1 MRRRHSFGFAFTLA
15 AALPVAIAAACGG
28 GPAPADDV
36 VTVGLL
42 LPFTGPTSATT
53 RNFERAAL
61 YAADRVNA
69 GGGIHGR
76 RLRIVSRDTHDDLDR
91 SRQSADELIADGAVV
106 IVGPESA
113 DIAQAIAPML
123 ADHQVAFLSPL
134 VGAADESTL
143 DCTHPWFRLA
153 PSARSL
159 GEALAK
165 LAWAQGLRNAAVLHA
180 TDAYDVAL
188 SDAVAARFAALGGQI
203 MLTLE
208 LDPNA
213 QTYAGVA
220 RQTVDAQVGSI
231 FLAAAPRT
239 GALAINE
246 LEAISPQTLSW
257 FLSPL
262 LKTELLVANVAPEA
276 LEGAL
281 GVAPRIYDTSAAFP
295 DAFSARWQGD
305 RPLEGA
311 YFYYDALGLLALALE
326 KTTPAADGSIDV
338 SQLGAA
344 IQDAAAPPGEG
355 VGWNEIELG
364 LQRTRDGNDVYYS
377 GLTGPM
383 LLDACGSRQLGAT
396 STWQV
401 HDGTI
406 AEVPQ

>member
-1 MRRRHSFGFAFTLA
+1 MPRQLLIFMLA
-15 AALPVAIAAACGG
+15 AALPLGMSSACGG
-28 GPAPADDV
+28 ESAPSGEV

-53 RNFERAAL
+53 RNFERSAL

-76 RLRIVSRDTHDDLDR
+76 RLRIVSRDTHDDLER
-91 SRQSADELIADGAVV
+91 SRRSADELIAAGAVV
-106 IVGPESA
+106 VIGPESA
-113 DIAQAIAPML
+113 DIAEAIAPAL

-134 VGAADESTL
+134 VGAADEASL
-143 DCTHPWFRLA
+143 DCTRPWFRLA

-165 LAWAQGLRNAAVLHA
+165 LAWTETVRSAAVLHSA
-180 TDAYDVAL
+180 DAYDIAL
-188 SDAVAARFAALGGQI
+188 SDAIAARFAALGGQI
-203 MLTLE
+203 TLKLE

-220 RQTVDAQVGSI
+220 RQAIDAGVESI

-239 GALAINE
+239 AALAINE
-246 LEAISPQTLSW
+246 LDALSPRPLRW

-262 LKTELLVANVAPEA
+262 LKTELLVANVAPDA

-281 GVAPRIYDTSAAFP
+281 GVAPKIYDTTSAFP

-326 KTTPAADGSIDV
+326 KTISAPDGSIDAA
-338 SQLGAA
+338 QLQAA

-355 VGWNEIELG
+355 VAWNDIEGG
-364 LQRTRDGNDVYYS
+364 LERTRSGSDVYYS

-383 LLDACGSRQLGAT
+383 LLDVCGSRLLGAT

-401 HDGTI
+401 KAGRI
-406 AEVPQ
+406 AQVPQ

>member
-1 MRRRHSFGFAFTLA
+1 MRRQMFLFTLA
-15 AALPVAIAAACGG
+15 AALPLGMSSACGG
-28 GPAPADDV
+28 SAPPSGDV

-76 RLRIVSRDTHDDLDR
+76 RLRIVSRDTHDDLER
-91 SRQSADELIADGAVV
+91 SRQSADELIAAGAVV
-106 IVGPESA
+106 IIGPESA
-113 DIAQAIAPML
+113 EIAQAIAPML

-134 VGAADESTL
+134 VGAADEAGL

-153 PSARSL
+153 PSARAM

-165 LAWAQGLRNAAVLHA
+165 LAWAETVRTAAVLHSA
-180 TDAYDVAL
+180 DAYDVAL
-188 SDAVAARFAALGGQI
+188 SDAVGTRFAALGGQI
-203 MLTLE
+203 TLRLE

-213 QTYAGVA
+213 QTYAGIA
-220 RQTVDAQVGSI
+220 RQTIDAGVESI

-239 GALAINE
+239 AALAVNE
-246 LEAISPQTLSW
+246 LQALSPRPLRW

-281 GVAPRIYDTSAAFP
+281 GVTPRIYDTTAAFP

-311 YFYYDALGLLALALE
+311 YFYNDAVGLLALAME
-326 KTTPAADGSIDV
+326 KTTPAAGGGIDV
-338 SQLGAA
+338 AQLQAA
-344 IQDAAAPPGEG
+344 IQDAAAPPGEA
-355 VGWNEIELG
+355 VAWNEIELG
-364 LQRTRDGNDVYYS
+364 LERTRGGSDIYYS

-383 LLDACGSRQLGAT
+383 LLDPCGSRLLGAT
-396 STWQV
+396 STWRIQA
-401 HDGTI
+401 GTI
-406 AEVPQ
+406 AQVPQ

>member
-1 MRRRHSFGFAFTLA
+1 MRSYNLVSTLA
-15 AALPVAIAAACGG
+15 IALPLALASACDGD
-28 GPAPADDV
+28 GPSGDT

-76 RLRIVSRDTHDDLDR
+76 RLRIVSRDTHDDVER
-91 SRQSADELIADGAVV
+91 SRQSTDQLIAEGAVV
-106 IVGPESA
+106 VVGPESA
-113 DIAQAIAPML
+113 GIAQAIAPAL
-123 ADHQVAFLSPL
+123 AAHQVAFLSPL
-134 VGAADESTL
+134 IGAADESSL
-143 DCTHPWFRLA
+143 DCTTPWFRLA

-165 LAWAQGLRNAAVLHA
+165 LAWAQNLRSAAVLHSA
-180 TDAYDVAL
+180 DAYDVAL
-188 SDAVAARFAALGGQI
+188 SAAVDARFAALGGQI
-203 MLTLE
+203 TLRLE

-213 QTYAGVA
+213 QSYAAIA
-220 RQTVDAQVGSI
+220 RQTIDAGVESI
-231 FLAAAPRT
+231 FLAAAART
-239 GALAINE
+239 GALVVNE
-246 LEAISPQTLSW
+246 VQALSPLPLRW

-262 LKTELLVANVAPEA
+262 LKTEVLVANVAPEA
-276 LEGAL
+276 LEGAF
-281 GVAPRIYDTSAAFP
+281 GVAPRIYDTGTAFP

-311 YFYYDALGLLALALE
+311 YFYYDAVALLALALE
-326 KTTPAADGSIDV
+326 KTTPAAGGGIDV
-338 SQLGAA
+338 QQLPAA

-355 VGWNEIELG
+355 TAWNEIELG
-364 LQRTRDGNDVYYS
+364 LQRTRSGGDIYYS

-401 HDGTI
+401 HAGAITE
-406 AEVPQ
+406 APAQ

>member
-1 MRRRHSFGFAFTLA
+1 MHRQLLIFTLA
-15 AALPVAIAAACGG
+15 AALPLGMSSACGG
-28 GPAPADDV
+28 ESAPSGEI

-61 YAADRVNA
+61 YAAERVNA

-76 RLRIVSRDTHDDLDR
+76 RLRIVSRDTHDDLER
-91 SRQSADELIADGAVV
+91 SRRSADELIAAGAVV
-106 IVGPESA
+106 VIGPESA
-113 DIAQAIAPML
+113 DIAQAIAPAL
-123 ADHQVAFLSPL
+123 ADHRVAFLSPL
-134 VGAADESTL
+134 VGAADEVSL
-143 DCTHPWFRLA
+143 DCTRPWFRLA

-165 LAWAQGLRNAAVLHA
+165 LAWAETVRSAAVLQSA
-180 TDAYDVAL
+180 DAYDVAL
-188 SDAVAARFAALGGQI
+188 SDAVASRFAALGGQI
-203 MLTLE
+203 TLKLE

-220 RQTVDAQVGSI
+220 RQAIDAGVESI
-231 FLAAAPRT
+231 FLASAPRT
-239 GALAINE
+239 AALAINE
-246 LEAISPQTLSW
+246 LEALSPRPLRW

-262 LKTELLVANVAPEA
+262 LKTELLVANVAPDA

-281 GVAPRIYDTSAAFP
+281 GVAPRIYDTSTAFP

-326 KTTPAADGSIDV
+326 KTIPAADGSIDV
-338 SQLGAA
+338 AQLQAA

-355 VGWNEIELG
+355 VAWNDIERG
-364 LQRTRDGNDVYYS
+364 LERTRSGSDIYYS

-383 LLDACGSRQLGAT
+383 LLDSCGSRLLGAT
-396 STWQV
+396 STWRVQA
-401 HDGTI
+401 GTI
-406 AEVPQ
+406 SEVPQ

>member
-1 MRRRHSFGFAFTLA
+1 MHRQLFTFMLA
-15 AALPVAIAAACGG
+15 AALPLGMSSACGG
-28 GPAPADDV
+28 ESAPNGEV

-76 RLRIVSRDTHDDLDR
+76 RLRIVSRDTHDDLER
-91 SRQSADELIADGAVV
+91 SRRSADELIAAGAVV
-106 IVGPESA
+106 VIGPESA
-113 DIAQAIAPML
+113 DIAQAIAPAL
-123 ADHQVAFLSPL
+123 ADHGVAFLSPL
-134 VGAADESTL
+134 VGAADEVSL
-143 DCTHPWFRLA
+143 DCTRPWFRLG

-165 LAWAQGLRNAAVLHA
+165 LAWAETVRSAAVLQSA
-180 TDAYDVAL
+180 DAYDVAL
-188 SDAVAARFAALGGQI
+188 SDAVASRFAALGGQI
-203 MLTLE
+203 TLKLE

-213 QTYAGVA
+213 QTYASVA
-220 RQTVDAQVGSI
+220 RQAIDAGVESI
-231 FLAAAPRT
+231 FLASAPRT
-239 GALAINE
+239 AALAINE
-246 LEAISPQTLSW
+246 LEALSPRPLRW

-262 LKTELLVANVAPEA
+262 LKTELLVANVAPDA

-281 GVAPRIYDTSAAFP
+281 GVAPRIYDTSTAFP

-326 KTTPAADGSIDV
+326 KTIPAADGSIDV
-338 SQLGAA
+338 AQLQAA

-355 VGWNEIELG
+355 VAWNDIERG
-364 LQRTRDGNDVYYS
+364 LERTRSGSDIYYS

-383 LLDACGSRQLGAT
+383 LLDSCGSRLLGAT
-396 STWQV
+396 STWRVQA
-401 HDGTI
+401 GTI
-406 AEVPQ
+406 SEVPQ

>member
-1 MRRRHSFGFAFTLA
+1 MRLQRFVSTLA
-15 AALPVAIAAACGG
+15 ITLPLATSSGCGG
-28 GPAPADDV
+28 SDATSGDT

-42 LPFTGPTSATT
+42 LPFTGSTSATT

-76 RLRIVSRDTHDDLDR
+76 RLRIVSRDTHDDIER
-91 SRQSADELIADGAVV
+91 SQQSTDELIAEGAVV
-106 IVGPESA
+106 VVGPESA
-113 DIAQAIAPML
+113 GIAQAIAPAL
-123 ADHQVAFLSPL
+123 AAHQVAFLSPL
-134 VGAADESTL
+134 VGAADESSV
-143 DCTHPWFRLA
+143 DCTNPWFRLA

-165 LAWAQGLRNAAVLHA
+165 LAWSQNLRSAAVLHSA
-180 TDAYDVAL
+180 DAYDIAL
-188 SDAVAARFAALGGQI
+188 SDAVDARFAALGGQI
-203 MLTLE
+203 TLRLE

-213 QTYAGVA
+213 QSYAAIA
-220 RQTVDAQVGSI
+220 RQTIDAGVESI

-239 GALAINE
+239 GALAVNE
-246 LEAISPQTLSW
+246 LEALSPRPLQW
-257 FLSPL
+257 YLSPL
-262 LKTELLVANVAPEA
+262 LKTEVLVANVAPEA
-276 LEGAL
+276 LEGAF
-281 GVAPRIYDTSAAFP
+281 GVAPRIFDTGTAFP

-311 YFYYDALGLLALALE
+311 YFYYDAVALLALALA

-338 SQLGAA
+338 LQLPAA

-355 VGWNEIELG
+355 VAWDEIELG
-364 LQRTRDGNDVYYS
+364 LLRTRSGGDIYYS

-401 HDGTI
+401 HAGTI
-406 AEVPQ
+406 AEVPAQ

>member
-1 MRRRHSFGFAFTLA
+1 MRRSQDFVSALA
-15 AALPVAIAAACGG
+15 IALPLAVASACSDGAASG
-28 GPAPADDV
+28 DT

-76 RLRIVSRDTHDDLDR
+76 RLRIVSRDTHDDVER
-91 SRQSADELIADGAVV
+91 SRQSTDELIAEGAVV
-106 IVGPESA
+106 VVGPESA
-113 DIAQAIAPML
+113 GIAQAIAPAL
-123 ADHQVAFLSPL
+123 AEHQVAFLSPL
-134 VGAADESTL
+134 VGAADESSL
-143 DCTHPWFRLA
+143 DCTNPWFRLA

-165 LAWAQGLRNAAVLHA
+165 LAWAQNLRSAAVLHSA
-180 TDAYDVAL
+180 DAYDVAL
-188 SDAVAARFAALGGQI
+188 SAAVEARFAALGGQI
-203 MLTLE
+203 TLRLE

-213 QTYAGVA
+213 QSYAAIA
-220 RQTVDAQVGSI
+220 RQTIDAGVESI

-239 GALAINE
+239 GALAVNE
-246 LEAISPQTLSW
+246 LEALSPRPLGW

-262 LKTELLVANVAPEA
+262 LKTEVLVANVAPEA
-276 LEGAL
+276 LEGAF
-281 GVAPRIYDTSAAFP
+281 GVAPRIFDTGTAFP
-295 DAFSARWQGD
+295 DAFSVRWQGD

-311 YFYYDALGLLALALE
+311 YFYYDAVTLLALALE
-326 KTTPAADGSIDV
+326 KTTPAADGSVDV
-338 SQLGAA
+338 TQLRAA

-355 VGWNEIELG
+355 VAWDEIELG
-364 LQRTRDGNDVYYS
+364 LQRTRSGGDIYYS

-401 HDGTI
+401 QAGTI
-406 AEVPQ
+406 AEVPTQ

>member
-1 MRRRHSFGFAFTLA
+1 MRLQTFMSRLVIAVPL
-15 AALPVAIAAACGG
+15 AIASACGG
-28 GPAPADDV
+28 GAAASGDT

-42 LPFTGPTSATT
+42 LPFTGPSSATT

-76 RLRIVSRDTHDDLDR
+76 PLRVVSRDTHDDVDR
-91 SRQSADELIADGAVV
+91 SRQSTDELIAEGAVV
-106 IVGPESA
+106 VVGPESA
-113 DIAQAIAPML
+113 GIAQAIAPTL
-123 ADHQVAFLSPL
+123 AAHQVVFLSPL

-143 DCTHPWFRLA
+143 DCAHPWFRLA

-165 LAWAQGLRNAAVLHA
+165 LAWAQNVRSAAVLHSA
-180 TDAYDVAL
+180 DAYDAAL
-188 SDAVAARFAALGGQI
+188 SDAVDARFAALGGQI
-203 MLTLE
+203 TLRLE

-213 QTYAGVA
+213 QSYAAIA
-220 RQTVDAQVGSI
+220 RQTIDSGVGSI

-239 GALAINE
+239 GALAVNE
-246 LEAISPQTLSW
+246 LGALSPQPLRW

-262 LKTELLVANVAPEA
+262 LKTEVLVANVAPDA
-276 LEGAL
+276 LEGAA
-281 GVAPRIYDTSAAFP
+281 GVAPRIFDTGTAFP

-311 YFYYDALGLLALALE
+311 YFYYDAVALLALALE
-326 KTTPAADGSIDV
+326 KTAPGADGSIDV
-338 SQLGAA
+338 SLLPAA
-344 IQDAAAPPGEG
+344 IQDAASPPGEG
-355 VGWNEIELG
+355 VAWDELELG
-364 LQRTRDGNDVYYS
+364 LQRMRDGGDVYYS

-401 HDGTI
+401 HAGAI
-406 AEVPQ
+406 ADVPPQ

>member
-1 MRRRHSFGFAFTLA
+1 MHRQLFTFMLA
-15 AALPVAIAAACGG
+15 AGLPLGMSSGCGG
-28 GPAPADDV
+28 ESAPNGEV

-76 RLRIVSRDTHDDLDR
+76 RLRIVSRDTHDDLER
-91 SRQSADELIADGAVV
+91 SRRSADELIAAGAVV
-106 IVGPESA
+106 VIGPESA
-113 DIAQAIAPML
+113 DIAQAIAPAL
-123 ADHQVAFLSPL
+123 ADHGVAFLSPL
-134 VGAADESTL
+134 VGAADEVSL
-143 DCTHPWFRLA
+143 DCTRPWFRLG

-165 LAWAQGLRNAAVLHA
+165 LAWAETARSAAVLHSA
-180 TDAYDVAL
+180 DAYDVAL
-188 SDAVAARFAALGGQI
+188 SDAVGARFAALGGQI
-203 MLTLE
+203 TLNLE

-220 RQTVDAQVGSI
+220 RQAIDAGVESI

-239 GALAINE
+239 AALAINE
-246 LEAISPQTLSW
+246 LEALSPRPLRW

-262 LKTELLVANVAPEA
+262 LKTELLVANVAPDA

-281 GVAPRIYDTSAAFP
+281 GVAPRIYDTTPAFP

-311 YFYYDALGLLALALE
+311 YFYHDALGLLALALE
-326 KTTPAADGSIDV
+326 KTIPAADGSIDV
-338 SQLGAA
+338 AQLQAA

-355 VGWNEIELG
+355 VAWNEIERG
-364 LQRTRDGNDVYYS
+364 LERTRSGNDIYYS

-383 LLDACGSRQLGAT
+383 LLDTCGSRLLGAT

-401 HDGTI
+401 HAGTI

>member
-1 MRRRHSFGFAFTLA
+1 MRRHIFAPTLA
-15 AALPVAIAAACGG
+15 AALPLVVVMASACGEG
-28 GPAPADDV
+28 AAPPGDV

-61 YAADRVNA
+61 YAAERVNA

-76 RLRIVSRDTHDDLDR
+76 RLRIVSRDTHDDVER
-91 SRQSADELIADGAVV
+91 SRQSADELIAAGAVV

-113 DIAQAIAPML
+113 DIAQAIAPVL

-134 VGAADESTL
+134 VGAADEATL
-143 DCTHPWFRLA
+143 DCARPWFRLA
-153 PSARSL
+153 PSARSM

-165 LAWAQGLRNAAVLHA
+165 LAWAETARSAAVLHSP
-180 TDAYDVAL
+180 DAYDVAL
-188 SDAVAARFAALGGQI
+188 SDAVGARFGALGGQI
-203 MLTLE
+203 TMRLE
-208 LDPNA
+208 LDPSA
-213 QTYAGVA
+213 QSYAAVA
-220 RQTVDAQVGSI
+220 RQAIDAGVETI

-239 GALAINE
+239 GALAVNE
-246 LEAISPQTLSW
+246 LEALSPRPLRW

-262 LKTELLVANVAPEA
+262 LKTELLVANVAPDA

-281 GVAPRIYDTSAAFP
+281 GVAPRIYDTTAAFP

-326 KTTPAADGSIDV
+326 KTAPAGDGSIDAA
-338 SQLGAA
+338 QLQAA

-355 VGWNEIELG
+355 VGWNELEHG
-364 LQRTRDGNDVYYS
+364 LERTRSGGDIYYS

-396 STWQV
+396 STWRV
-401 HDGTI
+401 DAGSI
-406 AEVPQ
+406 AQAPQQ

>member
-1 MRRRHSFGFAFTLA
+1 MHRQLLIFTLA
-15 AALPVAIAAACGG
+15 AALPLGMSSACGG
-28 GPAPADDV
+28 ESAPSGEI

-61 YAADRVNA
+61 YAAERVNA

-76 RLRIVSRDTHDDLDR
+76 RLRIVSRDTHDDLER
-91 SRQSADELIADGAVV
+91 SRRSADELIAAGAVV
-106 IVGPESA
+106 VIGPESV
-113 DIAQAIAPML
+113 DIAQAIAPAL
-123 ADHQVAFLSPL
+123 ADHRVAFLSPL
-134 VGAADESTL
+134 VGAADEVSL
-143 DCTHPWFRLA
+143 DCTRPWFRLA

-165 LAWAQGLRNAAVLHA
+165 LAWAETVRSAAVLQSA
-180 TDAYDVAL
+180 DAYDVAL
-188 SDAVAARFAALGGQI
+188 SDAVASRFAALGGQI
-203 MLTLE
+203 TLKLE

-220 RQTVDAQVGSI
+220 RQAIDAGVESI
-231 FLAAAPRT
+231 FLASAPRT
-239 GALAINE
+239 AALAINE
-246 LEAISPQTLSW
+246 LEALSPRPLRW

-262 LKTELLVANVAPEA
+262 LKTELLVANVAPDA

-281 GVAPRIYDTSAAFP
+281 GVAPRIYDTSTAFP

-326 KTTPAADGSIDV
+326 KTIPAADGSIDV
-338 SQLGAA
+338 AQLQAA

-355 VGWNEIELG
+355 VAWNDIERG
-364 LQRTRDGNDVYYS
+364 LERTRSGSDIYYS

-383 LLDACGSRQLGAT
+383 LLDSCGSRLLGAT
-396 STWQV
+396 STWRVQA
-401 HDGTI
+401 GTI
-406 AEVPQ
+406 SEVPQ

>member
-1 MRRRHSFGFAFTLA
+1 MHRQLLMLMLA
-15 AALPVAIAAACGG
+15 AALPLGMSSACGG
-28 GPAPADDV
+28 ESAPTGEV

-76 RLRIVSRDTHDDLDR
+76 RLRIVSRDTHDDLER
-91 SRQSADELIADGAVV
+91 SRRSADELIAAGAVV
-106 IVGPESA
+106 VIGPESA
-113 DIAQAIAPML
+113 DIAQAIAPAL

-134 VGAADESTL
+134 VGAADEVSL
-143 DCTHPWFRLA
+143 DCTRPWFRLA

-165 LAWAQGLRNAAVLHA
+165 LAWGETVRSAAVLHSA
-180 TDAYDVAL
+180 DAYDAAL
-188 SDAVAARFAALGGQI
+188 SNAVAARFAALGGQI
-203 MLTLE
+203 TLKLE

-220 RQTVDAQVGSI
+220 RQAIDAGVESI
-231 FLAAAPRT
+231 FLASAPRT
-239 GALAINE
+239 AALAINE
-246 LEAISPQTLSW
+246 LEALSPRPLRW

-262 LKTELLVANVAPEA
+262 LKTELLVANVAPDA

-281 GVAPRIYDTSAAFP
+281 GVAPRIYDTGTAFP

-326 KTTPAADGSIDV
+326 KTIPAADGSIDV
-338 SQLGAA
+338 TQLQAA

-355 VGWNEIELG
+355 VAWNEIERG
-364 LQRTRDGNDVYYS
+364 LERTRSGNDIYYS

-383 LLDACGSRQLGAT
+383 LLDTCGSRLLGAT

-401 HDGTI
+401 HAGTI

>member
-1 MRRRHSFGFAFTLA
+1 MRRHRFAFTLA
-15 AALPVAIAAACGG
+15 AALPVAIASACGG
-28 GPAPADDV
+28 GSAPADDG

-106 IVGPESA
+106 IVGPEGA
-113 DIAQAIAPML
+113 DIAQAIAPVL
-123 ADHQVAFLSPL
+123 AAHQVAFLSPL
-134 VGAADESTL
+134 VGAADEATL

-180 TDAYDVAL
+180 TDAYDAAL
-188 SDAVAARFAALGGQI
+188 SAAISARFAALGGQI
-203 MLTLE
+203 TLTLE

-213 QTYAGVA
+213 QTYAGIA
-220 RQTVDAQVGSI
+220 RQAIDAGVESI
-231 FLAAAPRT
+231 FLATAPRT
-239 GALAINE
+239 GALAVNE
-246 LEAISPQTLSW
+246 LEAISPQPLSF

-305 RPLEGA
+305 HPLEGA

-326 KTTPAADGSIDV
+326 KTTPTAGGAIDV

-364 LQRTRDGNDVYYS
+364 LERTREGNDVYYS

-401 HDGTI
+401 HAGTI
-406 AEVPQ
+406 SEVSQ

>member
-1 MRRRHSFGFAFTLA
+1 MHRQMFTFMLA
-15 AALPVAIAAACGG
+15 AALPLGMSPACGDES
-28 GPAPADDV
+28 APNGEV

-76 RLRIVSRDTHDDLDR
+76 RLRIVSRDTHDDLER
-91 SRQSADELIADGAVV
+91 SRRSADELIAAGAVV
-106 IVGPESA
+106 VIGPESA
-113 DIAQAIAPML
+113 EIAQAIAPAL

-134 VGAADESTL
+134 VGAADEVSL
-143 DCTHPWFRLA
+143 DCTRPWFRLA

-165 LAWAQGLRNAAVLHA
+165 LAWAETVRSAAVLHSA
-180 TDAYDVAL
+180 DAYDVAL
-188 SDAVAARFAALGGQI
+188 SDAVGARFAALGGQI
-203 MLTLE
+203 TLKLE

-213 QTYAGVA
+213 QTYADVA
-220 RQTVDAQVGSI
+220 RQAIDAGVESI

-239 GALAINE
+239 AALAINE
-246 LEAISPQTLSW
+246 LEALSPRPLRW

-262 LKTELLVANVAPEA
+262 LKTELLVANVAPDA

-295 DAFSARWQGD
+295 DAFGARWQGD

-326 KTTPAADGSIDV
+326 KTIPTADGSIDV
-338 SQLGAA
+338 AQLQAA

-355 VGWNEIELG
+355 VAWNEIERG
-364 LQRTRDGNDVYYS
+364 LERTRSGNDIYYS

-383 LLDACGSRQLGAT
+383 LLDACGSRLLGAT

-401 HDGTI
+401 QAGTI